1 MSATL
6 MLSDELVGGLQ
17 SQARAHDMAWQEWA
31 LVVLAGT
38 VERSDQDEAWKTLNR
53 RRLTLVHQK
62 YHGGLDEAEE
72 RELAALQA
80 LADKHLE
87 TFDRQRGEW
96 LRPFEELA
104 QQLSEARHG

>member
-17 SQARAHDMAWQEWA
+17 SQASAHDMAWQEWA

-38 VERSDQDEAWKTLNR
+38 VERPDQDEAWKTLNR

-62 YHGGLDEAEE
+62 YHSYRHMAGLE
-72 RELAALQA
+72 RALYN
-80 LADKHLE
+80 
-87 TFDRQRGEW
+87 RGIVSTSQG
-96 LRPFEELA
+96 L
-104 QQLSEARHG
+104 